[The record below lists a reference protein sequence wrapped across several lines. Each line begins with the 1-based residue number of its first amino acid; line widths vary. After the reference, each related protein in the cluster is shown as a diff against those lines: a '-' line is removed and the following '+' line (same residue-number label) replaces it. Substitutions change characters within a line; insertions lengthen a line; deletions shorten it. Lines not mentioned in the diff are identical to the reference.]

1 MNKTVSYSVF
11 KDNNNI
17 RAALVKQEVK
27 HTVYNLTSR
36 PNFEQLTLGGGDFNT
51 FLFKINN
58 KKFINLYIWMEFN
71 H

>member
-1 MNKTVSYSVF
+1 MTASYSVF
-11 KDNNNI
+11 KNSNNI

-36 PNFEQLTLGGGDFNT
+36 PHFEQITLGGGDFNT
-51 FLFKINN
+51 FLFKINF
-58 KKFINLYIWMEFN
+58 KKT